1 MVVVIF
7 ALEKAKDLYD
17 EVLDDDASA
26 PKCEAANK
34 LTYITK
40 SLMDLAIVMENIE
53 DEEFTSH
60 IKMIVQEAVEENGFN
75 DFR

>member
-1 MVVVIF
+1 MH

-17 EVLDDDASA
+17 EVLDEDATA

-40 SLMDLAIVMENIE
+40 SLRDLAIVMDNI
-53 DEEFTSH
+53 DDVEFLDH
-60 IKMIVQEAVEENGFN
+60 VKMIIKEAVEENGFN
-75 DFR
+75 DFE

>member
-1 MVVVIF
+1 MIVIYS
-7 ALEKAKDLYD
+7 LEKAKDLYD
-17 EVLDDDASA
+17 EVLDEDAAA

-40 SLMDLAIVMENIE
+40 SLIDLAIVIENI
-53 DEEFTSH
+53 DDIEFVNNV
-60 IKMIVQEAVEENGFN
+60 KMIIKEAVEENGFN